1 MVKDRKRIILYPPI
15 FFHFLYLQI
24 PMDKSIIKY
33 NHRSL
38 LYLKSNAP
46 KKRLKEI
53 SLGVLPEAFSQA
65 SLDFDTLWQ
74 SSSIALWNT
83 SSSKTIHYR
92 FTTLVETCFQVFN
105 TIFFITYYPCIYCWY
120 CYIKYY
126 FWSWFSRWLQQY
138 EFAPDTIVMS
148 RGIR

>member
-65 SLDFDTLWQ
+65 SLDFDTL
-74 SSSIALWNT
+74 
-83 SSSKTIHYR
+83 
-92 FTTLVETCFQVFN
+92 
-105 TIFFITYYPCIYCWY
+105 
-120 CYIKYY
+120 
-126 FWSWFSRWLQQY
+126 
-138 EFAPDTIVMS
+138 
-148 RGIR
+148 